1 MAKNGVSQEYIGP
14 PILEKIQMYILTRA
28 EILYTLCYE
37 IPCSRLLHVWGGK
50 KLVRECN
57 KSPQAAA
64 KRKEESSEIISL
76 TVPSTYII
84 LIHVPKFFFL
94 SKTCEPPRHYITECG
109 SACCCHQNSAS
120 EAAWPPPPSTPR
132 PPHR

>member
-1 MAKNGVSQEYIGP
+1 M
-14 PILEKIQMYILTRA
+14 
-28 EILYTLCYE
+28 
-37 IPCSRLLHVWGGK
+37 
-50 KLVRECN
+50 RECN

-109 SACCCHQNSAS
+109 SARCCHQSSAS
-120 EAAWPPPPSTPR
+120 AAAVNAAAAAPPAAPWATATKNVKKPLGEKG
-132 PPHR
+132 

>member
-1 MAKNGVSQEYIGP
+1 M
-14 PILEKIQMYILTRA
+14 
-28 EILYTLCYE
+28 
-37 IPCSRLLHVWGGK
+37 
-50 KLVRECN
+50 RECN

-109 SACCCHQNSAS
+109 SACCCHQSSAS
-120 EAAWPPPPSTPR
+120 AAAWPPPLPSTPLPR
-132 PPHR
+132 APPPADEAVAHSADPVNLEK